1 MFFMGFWFDMFLW
14 VFVLSRASCFLSSG
28 DNGNRLAGSG
38 KVGGHVALKVEVS
51 ELLALLELEQGL
63 QLGIGVDATAVLL
76 VLQVVVADVG
86 VDLASDLGPGH
97 LRAVGLSEKIGQ
109 LLGDEG
115 GLHKTRGSTVADL
128 AALLGAGLLSS
139 ANLTDRVAL
148 KGAKLGAK
156 SGGKCNNLLQLGS
169 DGSKLRSNGGLNGR
183 NNGGVGGRSVGGSGN
198 NGSGFNRSSRGLGSL
213 GLLGSLHDLGRGS
226 SSSGSGRS
234 RSRGGGGGR
243 GSGSSGRSGSGRR
256 SGGLCRLS
264 HLVGWFIPS
273 IEMSF

>member
-1 MFFMGFWFDMFLW
+1 MI
-14 VFVLSRASCFLSSG
+14 FVLSRASCFLSSG
-28 DNGNRLAGSG
+28 NSGNSGNRLAGSG

-63 QLGIGVDATAVLL
+63 QLGIGVDATTVLL

-86 VDLASDLGPGH
+86 VDLTSDLGSGH

-115 GLHKTRGSTVADL
+115 GLHEPRRSTVADL
-128 AALLGAGLLSS
+128 AALLGAGLLGS

-169 DGSKLRSNGGLNGR
+169 DGCKLRSNGGLNGR
-183 NNGGVGGRSVGGSGN
+183 NNGNRSVGGSVGGSGN
-198 NGSGFNRSSRGLGSL
+198 NGNGFSRGSRGLGSL
-213 GLLGSLHDLGRGS
+213 GLLGSLHNLGGSGGSGGSGCRSSGGRS
-226 SSSGSGRS
+226 SSSG
-234 RSRGGGGGR
+234 
-243 GSGSSGRSGSGRR
+243 GSGRR